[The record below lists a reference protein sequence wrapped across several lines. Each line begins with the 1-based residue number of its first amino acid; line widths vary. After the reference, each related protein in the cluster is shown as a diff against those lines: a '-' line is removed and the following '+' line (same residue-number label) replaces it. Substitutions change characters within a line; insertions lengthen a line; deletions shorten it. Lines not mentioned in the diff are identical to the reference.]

1 MDLND
6 VHCVK
11 VTKIGSGVLI
21 ENVATDFLVQVKK
34 LSQFYFVF
42 IFLSCKLVCVCA
54 GVIKER

>member
-1 MDLND
+1 M
-6 VHCVK
+6 HCVK

-54 GVIKER
+54 GVIRKR

>member
-1 MDLND
+1 MQ
-6 VHCVK
+6 CEK

-21 ENVATDFLVQVKK
+21 KNVVTDFLVQVKK

-54 GVIKER
+54 GVIEER